1 MKALF
6 IIRTEAVERNQM
18 LRTKAM
24 REKDEQRILRRYR
37 FAVLRIKFP
46 DGLILQGTFVVNEK
60 FQNVL
65 EFVAENLAYDEV
77 PFSLMTPDGIKLV
90 EECFDKTLLELRLI
104 PTAILEFSWNTPDGS
119 SCSNTPTGYLKEEI
133 LAYIQS
139 I

>member
-1 MKALF
+1 
-6 IIRTEAVERNQM
+6 M

-24 REKDEQRILRRYR
+24 REKDEQRALRRYK

-46 DGLILQGTFVVNEK
+46 DGVILQGTFVVHEK

-65 EFVAENLAYDEV
+65 EFVTENLAYREM

-90 EECFDKTLLELRLI
+90 DECQDKTLLELRLI
-104 PTAILEFSWNTPDGS
+104 PTAILEFSWNMPDGS
-119 SCSNTPTGYLKEEI
+119 GCSKTPTEYLKEE
-133 LAYIQS
+133 LLSFIQS